1 MIYEDVQ
8 RDTGALEAGNGW
20 SSSEFES
27 YDEHSDNEAKLP
39 TKSKVEPVW
48 MHPFPSLHKLSF
60 LQIVNGIM
68 TDQVVLV
75 GFQQIEKKI
84 NVTISSGAS
93 AVQLSLLMYRTVR
106 KL

>member
-1 MIYEDVQ
+1 
-8 RDTGALEAGNGW
+8 
-20 SSSEFES
+20 
-27 YDEHSDNEAKLP
+27 
-39 TKSKVEPVW
+39 
-48 MHPFPSLHKLSF
+48 
-60 LQIVNGIM
+60 M

-75 GFQQIEKKI
+75 GFQQIEKKKI

>member
-1 MIYEDVQ
+1 
-8 RDTGALEAGNGW
+8 
-20 SSSEFES
+20 
-27 YDEHSDNEAKLP
+27 
-39 TKSKVEPVW
+39 
-48 MHPFPSLHKLSF
+48 
-60 LQIVNGIM
+60 M